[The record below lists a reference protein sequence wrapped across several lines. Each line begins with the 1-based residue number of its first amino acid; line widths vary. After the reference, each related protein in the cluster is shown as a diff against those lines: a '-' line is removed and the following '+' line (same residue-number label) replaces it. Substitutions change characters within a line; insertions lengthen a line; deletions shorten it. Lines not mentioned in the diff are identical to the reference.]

1 MSPNLIRWGG
11 LAAVLA
17 GVLRVITSFMP
28 TIASVALQI
37 VYFTIDAL
45 LLVGIIGLYG
55 FQKQETGRW
64 GFFGFMLA
72 LLGTGLLLGHDVV
85 SAGALLY
92 PLAAV
97 LFAVGISILAMCSWA
112 ANTLPRW
119 ASAFLVISTLLGILG
134 YGIKGLGVLFVIS
147 GVTFGIGLIGVGLTL
162 WLRPG
167 DHSKAGT
174 GLKPCRVRNVL
185 LERSRPLKRERQ
197 SEAENDR
204 RVSTRL

>member
-1 MSPNLIRWGG
+1 MSPNLIRWSG

-17 GVLRVITSFMP
+17 GVLRLITSFMP

-64 GFFGFMLA
+64 GFLGFMLA

-85 SAGALLY
+85 SGGALLY

-97 LFAVGISILAMCSWA
+97 LFAVGISILVHMR
-112 ANTLPRW
+112 ANPSAVYTVRALP
-119 ASAFLVISTLLGILG
+119 
-134 YGIKGLGVLFVIS
+134 
-147 GVTFGIGLIGVGLTL
+147 
-162 WLRPG
+162 
-167 DHSKAGT
+167 
-174 GLKPCRVRNVL
+174 
-185 LERSRPLKRERQ
+185 
-197 SEAENDR
+197 
-204 RVSTRL
+204 